1 MIQNH
6 EAWSWLLA
14 GLAGAGLG
22 IFFFGGLWWTV
33 RRTLAS
39 DRSALW
45 HIGGLLL
52 RMAVTMTGF
61 YLIGAGQWQRLVA
74 CLAGF
79 VVARMIVVRMI
90 RNRALSDATAA
101 QEVGHAPQP

>member
-1 MIQNH
+1 MIQNL

-22 IFFFGGLWWTV
+22 AFFFSGLWWTV

-45 HIGGLLL
+45 HIGGSLL
-52 RMAVTMTGF
+52 RMAVTLSGF
-61 YLIGAGQWQRLVA
+61 YVIGAGQWQRLAA

-79 VVARMIVVRMI
+79 VVARIVVIRMT
-90 RNRALSDATAA
+90 RPPARAEATTA
-101 QEVGHAPQP
+101 QEVDHAPQP